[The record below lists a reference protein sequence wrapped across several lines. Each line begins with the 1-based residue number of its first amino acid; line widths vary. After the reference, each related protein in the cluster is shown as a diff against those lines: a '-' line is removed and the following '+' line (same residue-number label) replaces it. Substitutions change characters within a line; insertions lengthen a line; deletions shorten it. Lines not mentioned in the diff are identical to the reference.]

1 MCVKLNN
8 NTFVVLPGI
17 KSKMK
22 LLKAALTK
30 KRNERRREMSKTS
43 SNTISTNNTSN
54 TILSNSSNEQPTII
68 SSSIASNSK
77 SDDEQKQHIIN
88 LIDELCEK
96 MKEEKNKQDFHLKE
110 SIDYEIIANYM
121 LNKASIKCQ
130 CGITAT
136 LGKKSNSYILSNYI
150 RHLTKSNSCTMIRQ
164 KLENLDG
171 NVSLDNASN
180 IDNSNTADDPIISDN
195 SNSTLFIQTVVG
207 KRRKNQSS
215 LSSSQVLLFR
225 NEAFYDLV
233 EEHCGST
240 VLEIIQAQ
248 DISSV
253 DCLLDVR
260 NIFTFLELDS
270 NELIPLKKKAG
281 IVLNDGSFII
291 KKGIMYKVDV
301 FTRSLYRLNEQ
312 HLTDSFQHFNS
323 NGSTGLIIPEILVQ
337 KFPFLLTLMNYSNF
351 IINSKIDFTFFN
363 IMMNNIIKNAT
374 MDERGY
380 RYDNI
385 IRQFASSLYILG
397 GRAAYEFVRLNIPAF
412 IPSTQ
417 VIQASIISS
426 QHYLTEGLF
435 DFLRVRDYFSSK
447 QSTLAFCAEDSTTI
461 VPKITYDSK
470 SNMFIGFSLPLDQN
484 GLPIPSLYSTDSF
497 SQLENWYL
505 NESMAKLLVANLI
518 QPLSYSS
525 GNLSPYLLAAYGTD
539 NTFKATDVISRWRCI
554 YHRCKANGIRL
565 IGFSTDC
572 DSRYLNAMKL
582 SLGFFGDFIYDG
594 HPDNFKIDVP
604 SSWNWF
610 LMRNKQLF
618 ICMQDPMHICTKL
631 RNRLLSKTATLVL
644 GDQIINIKPLYYVID
659 NFFKLDHGLVQ
670 SDVNPK
676 DRQNYGSCEKISN
689 DKVLKLLDNISNS
702 FGISIYLQFIISADQ
717 KYSIGLYRKT
727 TNVIDRI
734 FHAWV
739 VVFIFRCW
747 SMWINSMDRQT
758 LDLFVAQHS
767 NSNFTPTENK
777 NKTKRDFFITY
788 QSHFSVEINAHSLVY
803 LAVLFSEG
811 QISAESLTIYLQN
824 SQTCENTFRS
834 ARSISS
840 TCSGGVNF
848 TVFQFLSRIKKLSM
862 LQSIKNNVGENKLRF
877 PQHHKQSKIS
887 RNNVNDAY
895 QYVIK
900 LMSPL
905 NLHQWL
911 RNQQTLSI
919 KQLSANIS
927 QQFQR
932 SWTKEL
938 NANKNDD
945 SDTESDSETSDTMAD
960 DASSNHDTDEDLDF
974 ENGVDSIYNVTT
986 SVHRGVRL
994 VDDVKQEHAEK
1005 YFRVTLNNQ
1014 IKFLHKQTACW
1025 LLEKDKSSLPAD
1037 RLSRVQEN

>member
-195 SNSTLFIQTVVG
+195 SNSTLFIQIVVG

-215 LSSSQVLLFR
+215 LSSSQ
-225 NEAFYDLV
+225 
-233 EEHCGST
+233 
-240 VLEIIQAQ
+240 
-248 DISSV
+248 
-253 DCLLDVR
+253 
-260 NIFTFLELDS
+260 LDS

-470 SNMFIGFSLPLDQN
+470 SNIFIGFSLPLDQN
-484 GLPIPSLYSTDSF
+484 GLRIPSLYSTDSF
-497 SQLENWYL
+497 RQLENWYL

-525 GNLSPYLLAAYGTD
+525 GKLSPYLLAAYGTD